1 MSEGEQ
7 AIHPEVKVVYRLTG
21 LTCADCAAKFEREVK
36 KAPGVIDARVN
47 FGASKLTIRGKALP
61 PEQINQLGAFDGI
74 RVKEDP
80 TEDGR
85 RIPWYRERQALFT
98 GGSLLLILFALGAKG
113 AGAHESVIVGLFLS
127 AVITGGWETARK
139 GLPGLFRLRFDM
151 NALMTVAVAGAI
163 GIGYWEE
170 AAVVAFLFGVSETLQ
185 IYTSDKA
192 RSSLQSLLDL
202 APRKAV
208 IRRNGEE
215 LNLSV
220 EEVKVGDTLLVR
232 PGEKLA
238 MDGRI
243 LRGVSSL
250 NQAAITGESVPVF
263 KEAGDEVFAGS
274 LNGDGFLEV
283 EVTKRAE
290 ETTLSKIISMVEE
303 AQEKRAPAQA
313 FVDRFAKFY
322 TPAILLLSLA
332 VLLIKPMV
340 FGIIWQDA
348 LYDALAL
355 LIVAC
360 PCALVVS
367 TPMAIVS
374 AIGNAARNGV
384 LIKGGIHLETAGSLN
399 VIAFDKTGT
408 LTWGE
413 PAVKEVVTFDGA
425 DRQQV
430 LAIVAGMESMSEH
443 PLARAVVRRA
453 EAEGVVPAGAEEFQ
467 AYPGRGAEAIVDGR
481 LHRIGSPR
489 WVLSEHISGRTR
501 QRIEELENQGYTV
514 VCLNV
519 EDRLLAVFALADE
532 VRGTSREA
540 VRELKQAGIHLV
552 MLTGDNSRT
561 ARAIAAEVGMDEYRG
576 ELLPEDK
583 LEAVQEL
590 KESHGKIAMVGDGV
604 NDAPAMAAADSGI
617 AMGGAGTD
625 TALETSDIVLMADD
639 LSKLPFTIRLSRA
652 ARGIIRQNIIF
663 SLVTKFL
670 AVYLV
675 FPGWLTLWLAIF
687 ADMGATVLVT
697 LNSIRLLKV
706 KP

>member
-7 AIHPEVKVVYRLTG
+7 AIHSEAEIVYRLTG

-36 KAPGVIDARVN
+36 KTPGVVDARVN
-47 FGASKLTIRGKALP
+47 FGASKLTIRGEELSR
-61 PEQINQLGAFDGI
+61 EQINRLGAFDGI
-74 RVKEDP
+74 RVEEDP
-80 TEDGR
+80 VEDGQV
-85 RIPWYRERQALFT
+85 IPWYRERQALLT

-113 AGAHESVIVGLFLS
+113 VGAPQSLVVGLFLS
-127 AVITGGWETARK
+127 AVITGGWETAQK

-185 IYTSDKA
+185 VYTSGKA
-192 RSSLQSLLDL
+192 RSSLKSLLDL
-202 APRKAV
+202 APRKAA
-208 IRRNGEE
+208 IRRQGEE
-215 LNLSV
+215 LILPV
-220 EEVKVGDTLLVR
+220 EEVEVGDILLVR

-238 MDGRI
+238 MDGRVTV
-243 LRGVSSL
+243 GMSSV

-263 KEAGDEVFAGS
+263 KETGDEVFAGS

-313 FVDRFAKFY
+313 FVDSFSKVY

-332 VLLIKPMV
+332 ILLIKPTW
-340 FGIIWQDA
+340 FGIPWTDA

-384 LIKGGIHLETAGSLN
+384 LIKGGIYLETVGSLN

-408 LTWGE
+408 LTRGE
-413 PAVKEVVTFDGA
+413 PVVKEVVTFNGA
-425 DRQQV
+425 DRHQV
-430 LAIVAGMESMSEH
+430 LAIAAGMESMSEH
-443 PLARAVVRRA
+443 PLARAVVRLA
-453 EAEGVVPAGAEEFQ
+453 EAEGIVPAGAEEFQ
-467 AYPGRGAEAIVDGR
+467 AHPGRGAEAVVDGR

-489 WVLSEHISGRTR
+489 WMLPDDISGKIRE
-501 QRIEELENQGYTV
+501 RIEELEDRGYTV
-514 VCLNV
+514 VCLGA

-532 VRGTSREA
+532 VRDTSREA
-540 VRELKQAGIHLV
+540 VRELKQAGIHPV
-552 MLTGDNSRT
+552 MLTGDNNRT
-561 ARAIAAEVGMDEYRG
+561 ARAIAAEVGVDEYRG
-576 ELLPEDK
+576 ELLPQDK

-590 KESHGKIAMVGDGV
+590 KPSRGRIAMVGDGV
-604 NDAPAMAAADSGI
+604 NDAPAMAAADTGI

-639 LSKLPFTIRLSRA
+639 LAKLPFTVRLSRA
-652 ARGIIRQNIIF
+652 ALGIIRQNITF

-687 ADMGATVLVT
+687 ADMGATILVT